1 MSWGSQ
7 DQSSDRPY
15 SQDDDVDVREATLGE
30 RLRKKREH
38 MVSPSPEQ
46 ILSSS
51 THSLAGGDKLVCAH
65 LESILLLAVRV
76 RDGNDLVSTEALGEL
91 ECYNRELSIS
101 KAVVCAG
108 GPEECV
114 P

>member
-1 MSWGSQ
+1 MSE
-7 DQSSDRPY
+7 RPH
-15 SQDDDVDVREATLGE
+15 SVRGLE
-30 RLRKKREH
+30 RKENIWS
-38 MVSPSPEQ
+38 VPA
-46 ILSSS
+46 LSKYFHRG
-51 THSLAGGDKLVCAH
+51 THSLAGGDKLVCTH

-91 ECYNRELSIS
+91 EGYNRELSIS